1 MKLIK
6 IFEIILLPMFL
17 TASGLLSA
25 QDFYTTFAKGKWDPA
40 QWFEVKSMNFKQS
53 RGMVQQDDHI
63 MNEVP
68 DLPDEELYAKHKL
81 NLYSCIILNRKF
93 SLPSLIT
100 CTMSFDHKMAPLIVI
115 APDFGKNAEGK
126 REQRDHFEIVL
137 YDKGLNIWRH
147 SFENGKPSYYLAGYL
162 TTGFQPKTRYNLQ
175 VKIFKNSYGK
185 QLEVTCG
192 EHCFA
197 IRDNTLPDTFY
208 TGIIGCEGRNRFYDF
223 GVRSLRKKKKR
234 K

>member
-1 MKLIK
+1 MKLKK
-6 IFEIILLPMFL
+6 IFEIILLPAIL
-17 TASGLLSA
+17 SASGPLLA
-25 QDFYTTFAKGKWDPA
+25 QDFYTTFAKGKWDPS

-68 DLPDEELYAKHKL
+68 DLSDEELYAKHKQ
-81 NLYSCIILNRKF
+81 NLYSCLILDRKF

-100 CTMSFDHKMAPLIVI
+100 CTMSFDHLMAPLIVI

-137 YDKGLNIWRH
+137 FNQGLNIWRH

-162 TTGFQPKTRYNLQ
+162 KTAFQPKTKYYLQ

-192 EHCFA
+192 GHCFA
-197 IRDNTLPDTFY
+197 IRDNSLPDTFY
-208 TGIIGCEGRNRFYDF
+208 AGIIGCEGRNRFYDF

>member
-1 MKLIK
+1 MKLK
-6 IFEIILLPMFL
+6 NYLLPAILF
-17 TASGLLSA
+17 ASGLLSA
-25 QDFYTTFAKGKWDPA
+25 QDFSTVFARGKWDPA
-40 QWFEVKSMNFKQS
+40 QWFEVQSMHFKQS

-162 TTGFQPKTRYNLQ
+162 TTGFRPKTRYNLQ

-197 IRDNTLPDTFY
+197 IRDNSLPDTFY

>member
-1 MKLIK
+1 MKLK
-6 IFEIILLPMFL
+6 KYLLPAILF
-17 TASGLLSA
+17 ASGLLSA
-25 QDFYTTFAKGKWDPA
+25 QDFYTVFAKGKWDPA
-40 QWFEVKSMNFKQS
+40 QWFEVKSTHFKRS

-81 NLYSCIILNRKF
+81 YLYSCLVLDRKF

-100 CTMSFDHKMAPLIVI
+100 CTMSFDHLMAPLIVI

-137 YDKGLNIWRH
+137 FNQGLNIWRH
-147 SFENGKPSYYLAGYL
+147 SFENGKSSYYLAGYL
-162 TTGFQPKTRYNLQ
+162 KTDFRPKTRYNLQ
-175 VKIFKNSYGK
+175 VKIFQNRYGK

-192 EHCFA
+192 GHCFA
-197 IRDNTLPDTFY
+197 IRDNSLPDTFY
-208 TGIIGCEGRNRFYDF
+208 AGIIGCEGRNRFYDF

>member
-1 MKLIK
+1 MKLKK
-6 IFEIILLPMFL
+6 IFAVILPAALFAAPV
-17 TASGLLSA
+17 LLSA
-25 QDFYTTFAKGKWDPA
+25 QDFYTTFAKGKWDPS

-68 DLPDEELYAKHKL
+68 DLSDEELYAKHKQ
-81 NLYSCIILNRKF
+81 NLYSCLILNRKF
-93 SLPSLIT
+93 TLPCIISSS
-100 CTMSFDHKMAPLIVI
+100 MSFDHRMAPLIVI
-115 APDFGKNAEGK
+115 APEFGKNAAGQ

-137 YDKGLNIWRH
+137 FDQGLNIWRH

-162 TTGFQPKTRYNLQ
+162 TTGFQPKTRYDLQ
-175 VKIFKNSYGK
+175 VKIFKNRYGK

-192 EHCFA
+192 GHCFA
-197 IRDNTLPDTFY
+197 IRDNSLPDTFY
-208 TGIIGCEGRNRFYDF
+208 AGIIGCEGRNRFYDF